1 MKVENRNGKGNPYHS
16 NKDGK
21 FISKEDMSSSS
32 TKETDRLDKEEV
44 DFSDDD
50 DFDFELYIDDDN
62 NEDDE
67 GFFTKEDKKQF
78 KSYKLKIDSFID
90 KINSTK
96 NLKKIQESRL
106 SKYDGI
112 IEKKIQPDEI
122 KKLKDHCTNLINN
135 GTACIAFPFKVFD
148 EIIDSGVFLNQIELE
163 KIYNK
168 PNRGMGAIGISSR
181 RVSLS
186 SSLFGSSPDHKG
198 TTLEKY
204 GFLSSGLSEI
214 LNNHAFHH
222 YGRKERYASSEFTCF
237 LFNKEKLSDYGV
249 VTTSMIGDSLDNKN
263 TPIFNHEDFD
273 VRTLVEADKYYE
285 SFSRKTYQ
293 DIMDCNSLEALSLL
307 FSVKGNVNYIEA
319 HFHGMDGRV
328 PVESAYA
335 VFSNS
340 KYIFEGE
347 KGKLNLKKLQ
357 EKGLFGIVKEK
368 PNDQTYKYS
377 YDPKTNE
384 VIKEIYND

>member
-16 NKDGK
+16 NEDGK
-21 FISKEDMSSSS
+21 FTSKEDMSSSS
-32 TKETDRLDKEEV
+32 KTETVSSDKEEV

-50 DFDFELYIDDDN
+50 DFDFEFDIDDN

-106 SKYDGI
+106 SQYDGI
-112 IEKKIQPDEI
+112 IEKVLQPDEI
-122 KKLKDHCTNLINN
+122 KKLKEHCTNLINN
-135 GTACIAFPFKVFD
+135 GTACMGFSLKSFD
-148 EIIDSGVFLNQIELE
+148 EIMDSGLLLNQIELE
-163 KIYNK
+163 RVYNK
-168 PNRGMGAIGISSR
+168 PNRGMGATDISR
-181 RVSLS
+181 RRISLS
-186 SSLFGSSPDHKG
+186 CSLFGSSRDNTG

-249 VTTSMIGDSLDNKN
+249 VTTSMIGDSLDNEN

-319 HFHGMDGRV
+319 HFHGMNGRV

-340 KYIFEGE
+340 KDIFEGE

-357 EKGLFGIVKEK
+357 EKGLFGIVKEN